1 MNNDL
6 ASEIQKLTSEL
17 ENLKKIK
24 EKLEKKCRDLE
35 AINGSH
41 AEALAKIEAEAAKKI
56 KVAEKRVFEV
66 EEEFGIKEA
75 ELRDKLKKD
84 KENYL
89 KDHLEYVRKVQEEFE
104 ILKHLHQGKV
114 DDLVLSYRELQEAFQ
129 TRPSRPEDLELIEKL
144 KEDNTL
150 KTEELRQAIEN
161 LKLFKLELLNR
172 EDNYNKMFNGAPNVG
187 VFNVLDHK
195 VTMIFNKGILNL
207 INRNQRQ

>member
-6 ASEIQKLTSEL
+6 AAEIQRLTSEL

-56 KVAEKRVFEV
+56 KVAEKRVV
-66 EEEFGIKEA
+66 EIEQEFGIKEA
-75 ELRDKLKKD
+75 ELKDRLKKD

-89 KDHLEYVRKVQEEFE
+89 KDHLEYVRKVQEECE
-104 ILKHLHQGKV
+104 ILKRLHQEKI
-114 DDLVLSYRELQEAFQ
+114 DDLVMTYRELQEAFQ

-144 KEDNTL
+144 KEDNIL

-172 EDNYNKMFNGAPNVG
+172 EDNYNKMFNGTPNVG
-187 VFNVLDHK
+187 VFNPLDHK
-195 VTMIFNKGILNL
+195 VLRFFCELD
-207 INRNQRQ
+207 